1 MTIPDPEPVPWPLP
15 EPADV
20 AALLRARTKDSDGH
34 ELGQWTDATR
44 PTETQVE
51 ELIAM
56 AYGDV
61 STQTGAYL
69 DDRLAVE
76 AQAMVALRAAMF
88 VELSYFPEQ
97 VRSDRSAYPEYERM
111 YAAGMLALG
120 TAIAGNAPGG
130 GSLRFASVP
139 VLSATTHGYYAGKG
153 SVWPEPENPA
163 NWPDP
168 LYPPVSPV
176 GDEPSRLAR
185 RIAPAPTLRVGLPAD
200 VIRSQPDDGTDY

>member
-1 MTIPDPEPVPWPLP
+1 MTTPEPEPVPWPLP
-15 EPADV
+15 ETTDV
-20 AALLRARTKDSDGH
+20 AALLRARTKDNDGH
-34 ELGQWTDATR
+34 ELGVWTDATR
-44 PTETQVE
+44 PTDAEVE

-120 TAIAGNAPGG
+120 EAIAGNQPGG
-130 GSLRFASVP
+130 GTFRFASVP
-139 VLSATTHGYYAGKG
+139 ILSATTAGYYARMG
-153 SVWPEPENPA
+153 SVWPEPENPE

-176 GDEPSRLAR
+176 GDAPSRRAR
-185 RIAPAPTLRVGLPAD
+185 PVPPPPPLRIGLPGEA
-200 VIRSQPDDGTDY
+200 IRRRGTP